1 MEQYLYEDIMNTN
14 VPWPIMYTDGFMAGI
29 VLCFF
34 LAVLS
39 FVYFLLTFEISWISF
54 SVFLMFGGIT
64 MVFVH
69 TYASRFDQI
78 IKALGFD
85 FIDVKAQKWNTLNF
99 ETAEYGDFTYKYDID
114 SKHKGAI
121 YKVWIITKKNL
132 PSSCNKWLDNGDKDV
147 FYRKNS
153 KEEVTPISEYLTL
166 SDVVYIKSLREVR
179 FERGYIANRII
190 ATLDDMW
197 FYSETPDILR
207 TLKLIRIIE
216 GKLEGEPK
224 PPRKR
229 FCGKSRNN

>member
-14 VPWPIMYTDGFMAGI
+14 VPWPVVHVDGFMVGI
-29 VLCFF
+29 VFCFS

-39 FVYFLLTFEISWISF
+39 FVYFLFTFEIPWISF
-54 SVFLMFGGIT
+54 SVFLMFCGIT
-64 MVFVH
+64 MGFVH

-78 IKALGFD
+78 INALGFD
-85 FIDVKAQKWNTLNF
+85 FIDVKAEKWNTLLF
-99 ETAEYGDFTYKYDID
+99 ETNEYGDFTLKYDID
-114 SKHKGAI
+114 GKRKGAR

-132 PSSCNKWLDNGDKDV
+132 PSSCNRWLDNGDKDV
-147 FYRKNS
+147 FYRKNG
-153 KEEVTPISEYLTL
+153 KEEVTPVSEYISL
-166 SDVVYIKSLREVR
+166 SDVVYIKSLRELR

-190 ATLDDMW
+190 ASLDDMW

-207 TLKLIRIIE
+207 TLKLMRIIE
-216 GKLEGEPK
+216 RKLDGESK